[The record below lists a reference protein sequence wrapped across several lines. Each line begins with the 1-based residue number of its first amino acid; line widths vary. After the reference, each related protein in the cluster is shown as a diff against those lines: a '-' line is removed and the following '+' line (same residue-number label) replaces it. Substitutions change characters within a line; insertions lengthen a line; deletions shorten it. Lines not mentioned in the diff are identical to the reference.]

1 MPATIKEFATL
12 EPVYEMLKGWKKDT
26 RKVKRFDE
34 LPTEAQSFVKF
45 IEQRSK
51 KEVTFVSTSADEN
64 EGMLRTR
71 LN

>member
-1 MPATIKEFATL
+1 MYTT
-12 EPVYEMLKGWKKDT
+12 LKGWKSCTKQ
-26 RKVKRFDE
+26 VKRFDE

-45 IEQRSK
+45 IEQTSK
-51 KEVTFVSTSADEN
+51 QEVTFVSTSADEN